1 MRKIFLFFSV
11 ALILLLLPTLSTGA
25 ERKEQKNS
33 LLWGKTNQGGSQP
46 SDQPLRITSDQLEAD
61 YKESVIT
68 FTGNVIAR
76 RGEMTI
82 YARQATVLYEKK
94 PEGNEVR
101 EIVATGD
108 VKIHQEDRVATA
120 QKAVFFNGEQK
131 VVLTGQPKVWQG
143 KDMVSGEKITFFLAD
158 DKSLVEGGANKR
170 VEVIL
175 FPKETQS
182 RREGKP

>member
-1 MRKIFLFFSV
+1 MLRLFSV
-11 ALILLLLPTLSTGA
+11 VLILLLFPTVSTGA
-25 ERKEQKNS
+25 DRKEEKLPLQ
-33 LLWGKTNQGGSQP
+33 WGKTNQGDRRLG
-46 SDQPLRITSDQLEAD
+46 DQPLRITSDQLEAD
-61 YKESVIT
+61 HKEGLIT

-82 YARQATVLYEKK
+82 YARQATVRYEKK

-120 QKAVFFNGEQK
+120 QKAVFFNEEQK
-131 VVLTGQPKVWQG
+131 IVLTGQPKVWQG
-143 KDMVSGEKITFFLAD
+143 KDMVSGERITFFLAD
-158 DKSLVEGGANKR
+158 DKSLVEGGAGKR

-175 FPKETQS
+175 FPKETQG